1 MKKLDDDVDALF
13 KLPLAEFTAARNAL
27 AARLKQNGQRN
38 EANLVKTVAKPSI
51 SAWAVNQLYW
61 RHREAFDKLLA
72 AGERVRQASR
82 VAGKVANM
90 RGALDARRE
99 TLSDL
104 SDLATSVLSD
114 AGHNPAPDTLHRIT
128 TTLEALS
135 AHASL
140 SDGPTLGRLTQDV
153 DPPGFESL
161 ASLFPGGSKATQQP
175 ARLTASQKPVAAD
188 TTTRQKPAGA
198 RQLEQMRRAKISAAK
213 VTLQDAKTS
222 LTHAR
227 AKAQRL
233 EAAQK
238 NAQVET
244 KEAQARVKEAEK
256 ELRQAQERFK
266 KASAASEDAAVYAQR
281 TAAEA
286 KEATQAVNDANR
298 AVEKARKELESL
310 FQES

>member
-1 MKKLDDDVDALF
+1 MKKLDADVDALF

-27 AARLKQNGQRN
+27 ATRLKQNGQRD
-38 EANLVKTVAKPSI
+38 EANLVKTLAKPSI

-61 RHREAFDKLLA
+61 KHREAFEKLLA

-90 RGALDARRE
+90 RGSLDARRE
-99 TLSDL
+99 ALSHL
-104 SDLATSVLSD
+104 SDLASSVLSD

-135 AHASL
+135 ATVSL

-161 ASLFPGGSKATQQP
+161 ASLFAGGTKVAQQP
-175 ARLTASQKPVAAD
+175 ARLTASQKAAS
-188 TTTRQKPAGA
+188 TTTRQKAAGA
-198 RQLEQMRRAKISAAK
+198 RELEQMRRAKIAAAK
-213 VTLQDAKTS
+213 ATLQDAKTS
-222 LTHAR
+222 LTEAR
-227 AKAQRL
+227 ARSQRL

-244 KEAQARVKEAEK
+244 KAAQAKVKEAEK

-266 KASAASEDAAVYAQR
+266 KASAASQDAAVYAQR

-298 AVEKARKELESL
+298 TVEKARKELESL
-310 FQES
+310 FRES

>member
-1 MKKLDDDVDALF
+1 MKKLDDDVDSLF
-13 KLPLAEFTAARNAL
+13 KLPLAEFTGARNAL
-27 AARLKQNGQRN
+27 AARLKQNGQPN
-38 EANLVKTVAKPSI
+38 DANLVKTLAKPSI

-104 SDLATSVLSD
+104 SDLAASVLSD
-114 AGHNPAPDTLHRIT
+114 AGHNPAPDTLRRIT

-161 ASLFPGGSKATQQP
+161 ASWFPGGTKGAQQS
-175 ARLTASQKPVAAD
+175 TASQKAVATG

-198 RQLEQMRRAKISAAK
+198 RQVEQMRRAKISAAK

-244 KEAQARVKEAEK
+244 KEAQASVKEAEK

>member
-1 MKKLDDDVDALF
+1 MKKLDADVDALF
-13 KLPLAEFTAARNAL
+13 KLPLAEFTGARNAL
-27 AARLKQNGQRN
+27 AARLKQSGQRN
-38 EANLVKTVAKPSI
+38 EANLVKTLAKPSI

-61 RHREAFDKLLA
+61 RHREDFDKLLA

-82 VAGKVANM
+82 LAGKVANM

-99 TLSDL
+99 ALSHL
-104 SDLATSVLSD
+104 SDLADSVLSD
-114 AGHNPAPDTLHRIT
+114 AGHNPAPDTLRRIT

-161 ASLFPGGSKATQQP
+161 ASLFPGGAKVTQP
-175 ARLTASQKPVAAD
+175 RVTASQKAVTAG
-188 TTTRQKPAGA
+188 TKKPAGA
-198 RQLEQMRRAKISAAK
+198 RDVEQMRRAKIAAAK
-213 VTLQDAKTS
+213 VTLQDTKTT
-222 LTHAR
+222 LTEAR
-227 AKAQRL
+227 ARAQRL

-238 NAQVET
+238 NAQVES

-266 KASAASEDAAVYAQR
+266 KASAASEDAAVHAQR

-286 KEATQAVNDANR
+286 KEVTQAVNDANR

-310 FQES
+310 FRES